1 MLELNDINVYYGKIH
16 AVKNISLKIKKGELV
31 ALLGANGA
39 GKTTTLRTISGM
51 LRAKSGSIIF
61 DGQDI
66 NKIEAHKIVEMGLAH
81 CPEGRQVFSRLSVLE
96 NLKIGAFLRKDHK
109 KIEKD
114 LELVY
119 SLFPVLAERKT
130 QSAGTLSGGEQQ
142 MLAIG
147 RSLMSNPSLLLFDEP
162 SLGLAPIIIEK
173 IFEVIK
179 ELKNEGKTILLVEQ
193 NAYNALAIA
202 DRGYVLETG
211 NIKLSGEAGDLLA
224 NDEVKKAYLGG

>member
-66 NKIEAHKIVEMGLAH
+66 NKIEAHKIVAMGLAH

-119 SLFPVLAERKT
+119 SLFPVLAERKN

-179 ELKNEGKTILLVEQ
+179 ELK
-193 NAYNALAIA
+193 
-202 DRGYVLETG
+202 
-211 NIKLSGEAGDLLA
+211 IKLSGEAGDLLA